1 MPGGPD
7 SWSEICEAPDRE
19 IAKPPCELLLTGAL
33 RLSCLSKKG
42 HIVGLVASQR
52 SVVSRFCPFSR
63 VLCYTAY
70 NAAPDSGVCSP
81 RIHRRRIPPSPP
93 EL

>member
-42 HIVGLVASQR
+42 KIVALAASQR
-52 SVVSRFCPFSR
+52 SVVLGFWPSSR
-63 VLCYTAY
+63 VLFNTAY
-70 NAAPDSGVCSP
+70 NEVGDS
-81 RIHRRRIPPSPP
+81 
-93 EL
+93 